1 MEDIKIDQICIGHR
15 STPIELL
22 NMAKKSVCKISTE
35 KGNSKLIG
43 FGTGFFMRISDSLK
57 YLFTNYRVVA
67 KDAKEI
73 KIEINNQ
80 KNIKIN
86 LENRNVKYF
95 EKPIDITIVEIKESD
110 IFYKEIEFLSYDSN
124 YKQKGYLIYK
134 NVDVFSIEYPHGQEA
149 ESASGKII
157 NINGNEFEHNIPTEK
172 GSSGSPIILLNSNKN
187 FIQVIGIHKNAN
199 TFKHINGGSFIGVII
214 EEIYTNLNRIENNNI
229 NKEINKSSN
238 QNSNKIPLESLL
250 YKYSDSFILSEF
262 LIDDISEIRII
273 NSYEEQVNNTI
284 LGSLPSFA
292 SDLIFDSK
300 YEEDLKNENEIKQC
314 EIRINKELIPFEYIH
329 KFRKGK
335 YIIKYS
341 FKNNLKKINHMFF
354 ECKSLISIDLSN
366 LNAHNI
372 VDMSYLFSKCSS
384 LKFIN
389 LSNFKSQNL
398 KDINHMFDSC
408 TSLEKINLS
417 NFNTESVSDMNH
429 LFYGCSSLKSLD
441 LSYFNTQNTVDMESM
456 FENCSSLEKLDLS
469 NFITQNVTKM
479 NLMFYG
485 CKNLKYLNLSNFG
498 IDNTNNN
505 SEMFGECNSLKSENI
520 IVKDNRIF
528 QQIKEDNCKFI

>member
-1 MEDIKIDQICIGHR
+1 
-15 STPIELL
+15 
-22 NMAKKSVCKISTE
+22 MAKKSVCKISTE

-43 FGTGFFMRISDSLK
+43 FGTGFFMRFSDSLK
-57 YLFTNYRVVA
+57 YLFTNYHVIA

-80 KNIKIN
+80 QNIKIN
-86 LENRNVKYF
+86 LENRNVKFF

-124 YKQKGYLIYK
+124 YKQKGYIIYK

-157 NINGNEFEHNIPTEK
+157 NINGNEFEHNIPTEQ

-214 EEIYTNLNRIENNNI
+214 EEIYNNLNRIENNNI
-229 NKEINKSSN
+229 NKEINKSSD
-238 QNSNKIPLESLL
+238 QNSNAIPLESLL
-250 YKYSDSFILSEF
+250 YKYGDSFIISEL

-300 YEEDLKNENEIKQC
+300 YEEDLKNENEIKQS

-341 FKNNLKKINHMFF
+341 FKNNLKK
-354 ECKSLISIDLSN
+354 
-366 LNAHNI
+366 
-372 VDMSYLFSKCSS
+372 
-384 LKFIN
+384 
-389 LSNFKSQNL
+389 
-398 KDINHMFDSC
+398 INHMFDSC

-456 FENCSSLEKLDLS
+456 FENCSSLKKLDLS

>member
-1 MEDIKIDQICIGHR
+1 MEDIIVDQICIGQKKI
-15 STPIELL
+15 SIKLL
-22 NMAKKSVCKISTE
+22 NIAMKSICKISTE
-35 KGNSKLIG
+35 IGKSKSVG

-57 YLFTNYRVVA
+57 YLFTNYHVIPSNV
-67 KDAKEI
+67 KEI
-73 KIEINNQ
+73 NIEIYNQ
-80 KNIKIN
+80 KSIRIELKK
-86 LENRNVKYF
+86 RNVKYF

-110 IFYKEIEFLSYDSN
+110 PFYKEIEFLNYDSN
-124 YKQKGYLIYK
+124 YKQKGFIIYK
-134 NVDVFSIEYPHGQEA
+134 NVDVFSIQYPHGQEA
-149 ESASGKII
+149 ESASGKITDI
-157 NINGNEFEHNIPTEK
+157 IGIEFEHNISTEQ

-199 TFKHINGGSFIGVII
+199 KSKNINGGSFIGVII
-214 EEIYTNLNRIENNNI
+214 EEINNDLNRIKNKNI
-229 NKEINKSSN
+229 NKEINKSSD
-238 QNSNKIPLESLL
+238 KISLENLL
-250 YKYSDSFILSEF
+250 YKYKDSYILSEL

-273 NSYEEQVNNTI
+273 NSYEKQVNNTI

-300 YEEDLKNENEIKQC
+300 YEEEFKNENEIKKC
-314 EIRINKELIPFEYIH
+314 EIRINNELIPFKYIH

-341 FKNNLKKINHMFF
+341 FKNNLKKINHIFF
-354 ECKSLISIDLSN
+354 ECNSLISIDLSN
-366 LNAHNI
+366 LNAQNI
-372 VDMSYLFSKCSS
+372 DDMSYMFSKCSS
-384 LKFIN
+384 LKFVN

-408 TSLEKINLS
+408 TCLEKINLS

-429 LFYGCSSLKSLD
+429 LFYGCTSLKSLD
-441 LSYFNTQNTVDMESM
+441 LSNFNTQNTVDMESM

-469 NFITQNVTKM
+469 SFITQNVTKM

-498 IDNTNNN
+498 MDNANNN
-505 SEMFGECNSLKSENI
+505 SDMFGECNSLKCDNI

-528 QQIKEDNCKFI
+528 QSMKEDNCNFI